1 METYSGL
8 REKVSVTVVYV
19 GLGREGEMGYMLK
32 FVSEAERWGW
42 KTVLLLGDFSGLGV
56 RWGVFHAHVPG
67 PPYLHV
73 N

>member
-8 REKVSVTVVYV
+8 REKVLVTVVYE
-19 GLGREGEMGYMLK
+19 GSGREGEMWYVLK

-42 KTVLLLGDFSGLGV
+42 KTFLLLGDFAGLGV
-56 RWGVFHAHVPG
+56 RGGVFHAHVPD
-67 PPYLHV
+67 PLYLHV